1 MKVDLKCKGETNMEK
16 SQKLQLIM
24 KKGRHLFI
32 CEQQQKINK
41 MMISLMKYC
50 LYENKEEQE
59 ELKLFFHSLKGTGA
73 TFNFEDISNIGKEY
87 EDYICSIEN
96 ESELSKDV
104 FYTLLKGLAQ
114 AHDEIEK
121 LNKECKI
128 EENEDLLIHDEY
140 KLKDNRGTILIV
152 DDDITLLNQLEKV
165 FKYEGYN
172 VISIDKPQEVIKT
185 IQKENIDIIL
195 LDIMMPKID
204 GFEVFSEIQKEKLD
218 IPIIFLTGKTF
229 IEDKITALN
238 SGADDYITK
247 PFKIEEVLARVN
259 RALERNSH
267 YRIDELTGAYT
278 KKHFRKR
285 IKEAQNKLIKQ
296 EEIFSLAFI
305 DIDYFKDINDTY
317 GHIVGDLVLKKI
329 ADRIKSKIR
338 SQDELFRFGGD
349 EFVIIFPKAT
359 DNQVYNILERIRK
372 EMQSNPIYYNKTD
385 KPINISFSA
394 GIGTIKDANQ
404 TIEELIEITDKY
416 LYMAKQQGRNK
427 IKYQENLNPGF

>member
-1 MKVDLKCKGETNMEK
+1 MEK
-16 SQKLQLIM
+16 SQKLQSIM

-41 MMISLMKYC
+41 MMVSLMKYC
-50 LYENKEEQE
+50 LYKNKEEQD

-73 TFNFEDISNIGKEY
+73 IFNFEKISNIGKEY

-96 ESELSKDV
+96 ESELSEDV

-114 AHDEIEK
+114 AYDEIEK

-128 EENEDLLIHDEY
+128 EENEEKLIENKGELIENED
-140 KLKDNRGTILIV
+140 KIKGNKGTILIV

-172 VISIDKPQEVIKT
+172 VISIDKPQEAIKI
-185 IQKENIDIIL
+185 IQEEKIDIIL

-204 GFEVFSEIQKEKLD
+204 GFEVFNEIQKEKLD
-218 IPIIFLTGKTF
+218 IPIIFLTAKTF

-259 RALERNSH
+259 RALQRNSN

-278 KKHFRKR
+278 KRHFTKR
-285 IKEAQNKLIKQ
+285 IKEVQNKFLKHG
-296 EEIFSLAFI
+296 EIYSIAFI
-305 DIDYFKDINDTY
+305 DIDYFKEINDTY
-317 GHIVGDLVLKKI
+317 GHMVGDIILKKF
-329 ADRIKSKIR
+329 ANSIKSTIR
-338 SQDELFRFGGD
+338 SKDELFRFGGD
-349 EFVIIFPKAT
+349 EFIVIFPKAT
-359 DNQVYNILERIRK
+359 DDQVYNILERIKK
-372 EMQSNPIYYNKTD
+372 EIQSNVVYCNKTN
-385 KPINISFSA
+385 KPINIFFSA

-404 TIEELIEITDKY
+404 SIEELIEITDKY
-416 LYMAKQQGRNK
+416 LYISKQQGRNK
-427 IKYQENLNPGF
+427 ITYQENAK

>member
-1 MKVDLKCKGETNMEK
+1 MEK
-16 SQKLQLIM
+16 SQRLQSIM

-41 MMISLMKYC
+41 MMISLMQYC

-73 TFNFEDISNIGKEY
+73 TFNFEDISKIGKEY

-96 ESELSKDV
+96 EPELSKDV

-128 EENEDLLIHDEY
+128 EENEDSLIESEY

-172 VISIDKPQEVIKT
+172 VISVDKPQEVIKI

-204 GFEVFSEIQKEKLD
+204 GFEVFNEIQKEKLD

-259 RALERNSH
+259 RALERSYQ

-278 KKHFRKR
+278 KKYFGRR
-285 IKEAQNKLIKQ
+285 IKEAQNKLIKHG
-296 EEIFSLAFI
+296 EIFSLAFV
-305 DIDYFKDINDTY
+305 DIDYFKEINDTY

-329 ADRIKSKIR
+329 ADSIKSKIR
-338 SQDELFRFGGD
+338 LKDELFRFGGD

-359 DNQVYNILERIRK
+359 DNQIYNILERIRK
-372 EMQSNPIYYNKTD
+372 EIQSNPIYYNKKD

-404 TIEELIEITDKY
+404 TIEELIEVTDKY

-427 IKYQENLNPGF
+427 ITYQKNLNPGF

>member
-128 EENEDLLIHDEY
+128 EENEDLLIHNED
-140 KLKDNRGTILIV
+140 KLKDNKGTILIV

-296 EEIFSLAFI
+296 GEIFSLAFI

-372 EMQSNPIYYNKTD
+372 EIL
-385 KPINISFSA
+385 
-394 GIGTIKDANQ
+394 G
-404 TIEELIEITDKY
+404 
-416 LYMAKQQGRNK
+416 
-427 IKYQENLNPGF
+427 

>member
-1 MKVDLKCKGETNMEK
+1 MEK
-16 SQKLQLIM
+16 SQKLQSIM

-32 CEQQQKINK
+32 CEQQQRINK
-41 MMISLMKYC
+41 MMISLMQYC
-50 LYENKEEQE
+50 LYKNKEEQD

-73 TFNFEDISNIGKEY
+73 TFNFENISKIGKEY
-87 EDYICSIEN
+87 EDYICSIES
-96 ESELSKDV
+96 EPELSEDV

-121 LNKECKI
+121 LNKEFQI
-128 EENEDLLIHDEY
+128 EENEDLSVENEY
-140 KLKDNRGTILIV
+140 KLKDNRGNILIV
-152 DDDITLLNQLEKV
+152 DDDITLLNHLEKV

-204 GFEVFSEIQKEKLD
+204 GFEVFNEIQKEKLD

-278 KKHFRKR
+278 KKYFRKR
-285 IKEAQNKLIKQ
+285 IKEAQNKLLKHG
-296 EEIFSLAFI
+296 EIFSIAFI

-317 GHIVGDLVLKKI
+317 GHIVGDFVLKKI
-329 ADRIKSKIR
+329 C
-338 SQDELFRFGGD
+338 
-349 EFVIIFPKAT
+349 
-359 DNQVYNILERIRK
+359 
-372 EMQSNPIYYNKTD
+372 
-385 KPINISFSA
+385 
-394 GIGTIKDANQ
+394 
-404 TIEELIEITDKY
+404 
-416 LYMAKQQGRNK
+416 
-427 IKYQENLNPGF
+427 